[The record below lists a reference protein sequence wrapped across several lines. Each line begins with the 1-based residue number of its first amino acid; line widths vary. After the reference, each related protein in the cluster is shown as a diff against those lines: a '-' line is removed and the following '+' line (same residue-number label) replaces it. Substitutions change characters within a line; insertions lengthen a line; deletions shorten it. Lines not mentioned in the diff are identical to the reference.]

1 MSADSN
7 YIVIGKIGATYGIK
21 GWLKVIS
28 FTDPV
33 AGMLDYDLWYLE
45 DVPHW
50 KSVKISAGRE
60 HGKGIVVHFDGFDTP
75 EKARLLTGK
84 KIAITR
90 AQLPILTKQE
100 YYWADLEGL
109 TVINQAGEVLGKI
122 IYLMETGS
130 NDVLVVKGEKEIAI
144 PYLPGDVVLS
154 IDLETQ
160 IMHVKW
166 DPL

>member
-1 MSADSN
+1 MTADSN
-7 YIVIGKIGATYGIK
+7 YIVVGKIGSTYGIK

-28 FTDPV
+28 YTSPV
-33 AGMLDYDLWYLE
+33 AGILDYKLWYLE
-45 DVPHW
+45 DTLHW
-50 KSVKISAGRE
+50 KPIEISTGRE
-60 HGKGIVVHFDGFDTP
+60 HGKGIVVHFDGYETP

-90 AQLPILTKQE
+90 AQLPKLTQQE

-109 TVINQAGEVLGKI
+109 TVINDTGEELGKV

-144 PYLPGDVVLS
+144 PYLPGEVILS
-154 IDLETQ
+154 IDLEKQ
-160 IMHVKW
+160 IMQVKW
-166 DPL
+166 DMI